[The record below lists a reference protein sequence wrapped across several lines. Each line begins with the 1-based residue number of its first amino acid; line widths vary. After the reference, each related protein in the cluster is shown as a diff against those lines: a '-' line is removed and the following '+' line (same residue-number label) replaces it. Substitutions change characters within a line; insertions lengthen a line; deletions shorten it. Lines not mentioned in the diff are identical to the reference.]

1 MKKVL
6 IVEDDI
12 DLVEVLELNLKKYGY
27 EVDHAYDGEQALKK
41 VQEFHPDIII
51 LDIMLPKLN
60 GKVFTQ
66 QLKSDPKTKDTPI
79 IGISGRIGIK
89 EVLMADNQLIVS
101 SFFYKPVQTSL
112 LVKEIK
118 KLLKEE

>member
-27 EVDHAYDGEQALKK
+27 KVDHAYDGEQALKK

>member
-6 IVEDDI
+6 IVEDDS

-41 VQEFHPDIII
+41 VQEFRPDIII

-60 GKVFTQ
+60 GKVLSQ
-66 QLKSDPKTKDTPI
+66 QLKSDPKTKDIPI
-79 IGISGRIGIK
+79 IGISGKIGIK
-89 EVLMADNQLIVS
+89 EVLMVDNQLIVS